1 MEFSVT
7 GKPMSVTQVCM
18 SETYLKTQA
27 PSVSIPE
34 GVASC
39 KAQEKTL
46 WKGQNSRYPLIYVR
60 QKVKVKVAHS
70 CPNFCDPMR
79 IVHGL

>member
-34 GVASC
+34 GVA
-39 KAQEKTL
+39 
-46 WKGQNSRYPLIYVR
+46 
-60 QKVKVKVAHS
+60 
-70 CPNFCDPMR
+70 
-79 IVHGL
+79 